1 MSTPSKTNAPNDE
14 PALSAS
20 TRAWR
25 LGLTPPMWLTL
36 AAILAVHVTALRLEG
51 HRWWCKC
58 GEPSLWVSDT
68 RSMHNSQHLL
78 DPYSFSHVSHGMLF
92 FGLCAWL
99 LPSVALGWRLVV
111 ATAIETVWEIVE
123 NTQFVIDRY
132 RAATIS
138 LDYYGDS
145 VGNSFGDV
153 LSCLVGFLLA
163 RYLGLWRSIAL
174 LIVLELAL
182 LFWIRDNL
190 LLNVVMLIHPID
202 AVKAWQNGQ

>member
-1 MSTPSKTNAPNDE
+1 
-14 PALSAS
+14 
-20 TRAWR
+20 
-25 LGLTPPMWLTL
+25 
-36 AAILAVHVTALRLEG
+36 
-51 HRWWCKC
+51 
-58 GEPSLWVSDT
+58 
-68 RSMHNSQHLL
+68 MHNSQHLL
-78 DPYSFSHVSHGMLF
+78 DPYSFSHVSHGILF

-99 LPSVALGWRLVV
+99 LPSLALGWRLVV
-111 ATAIETVWEIVE
+111 ATAIEAAWEIVE

-174 LIVLELAL
+174 LIVLELVL